1 MFKGLIVFFALIL
14 FPIASEAQELDLLL
28 RSGDECFS
36 RQATEEALRYYDQA
50 YLLSPQNN
58 ETLLR
63 LVHTY
68 CDLGWIHLRTDTSA
82 QSDDVRA
89 ADYADTLLALNPNS
103 AAAHFWVSLTR
114 GSLIPFHSVSEKIHI
129 GREVRFHAEKA
140 IELDSTF
147 ALAYVILAVF
157 ERESSQLSWFERT
170 IARVIFGADI
180 HGSLSRSEELLEKS
194 IQYDPGNSYAFYEM
208 YWTCMAMGKKDA
220 AVESLKKVLALPVKS
235 QREEEQHRLAQE
247 YLAGLDITNR

>member
-1 MFKGLIVFFALIL
+1 MIKCCSIFFVLAF
-14 FPIASEAQELDLLL
+14 FPVGADAQELDQLL
-28 RSGDECFS
+28 RSGDECFT
-36 RQATEEALRYYDQA
+36 RQATGEALRFYDQA
-50 YLLSPQNN
+50 HTISPQNN

-63 LVHTY
+63 LVRTN

-82 QSDDVRA
+82 QTYYLHA
-89 ADYADTLLALNPNS
+89 AAYADTLLSLNPNS
-103 AAAHFWVSLTR
+103 PSAHFWVSLTQ
-114 GSLIPFHSVSEKIHI
+114 GSLIPFHSVSEKIQL
-129 GREVRFHAEKA
+129 GKEVRFHAEKA

-180 HGSLSRSEELLEKS
+180 RGSLSHSEELLQKS
-194 IQYDPGNSYAFYEM
+194 IRYDPANPYAFYEM

-220 AVESLKKVLALPVKS
+220 AAESLRKVISLPVNS
-235 QREEEQHRLAQE
+235 EREEGQHQLAQN
-247 YLAGLDITNR
+247 YLAGIDSTEH

>member
-1 MFKGLIVFFALIL
+1 MTKKCVVLFVLALY
-14 FPIASEAQELDLLL
+14 PAGSEAQELTRLLQ
-28 RSGDECFS
+28 SGDECFT
-36 RQATEEALRYYDQA
+36 RQATGEALRFYDQA
-50 YLLSPQNN
+50 HTLSPQNN

-63 LVHTY
+63 LVRTN

-82 QSDDVRA
+82 QTYYLHA
-89 ADYADTLLALNPNS
+89 AAYADTLLSLNPNS
-103 AAAHFWVSLTR
+103 PSAHFWVSLTQ
-114 GSLIPFHSVSEKIHI
+114 GSLIPFHTVSEKIQL
-129 GREVRFHAEKA
+129 GKEVRFHAEKA

-180 HGSLSRSEELLEKS
+180 HGSLSHSEELLEKS

-220 AVESLKKVLALPVKS
+220 AVESLKKVIALPVKS
-235 QREEEQHRLAQE
+235 EREGEQHQLAQN
-247 YLAGLDITNR
+247 YLARIDSTDH